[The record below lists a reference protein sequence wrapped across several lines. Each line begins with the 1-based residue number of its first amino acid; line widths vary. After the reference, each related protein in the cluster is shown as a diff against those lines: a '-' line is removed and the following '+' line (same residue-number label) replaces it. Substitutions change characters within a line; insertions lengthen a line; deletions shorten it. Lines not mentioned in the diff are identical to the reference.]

1 MKMTE
6 EELLVKYNIL
16 INEILDECDWKTH
29 FTGEEVC
36 GLVHNILTKNGEE
49 PIVTPKELHKVYSN
63 QVDNLNLTPEQWRD
77 QYGVPQIIHLIY
89 EILIDLNDVDLPT
102 P

>member
-6 EELLVKYNIL
+6 EELLKKYKQKTDDIA
-16 INEILDECDWKTH
+16 DECDWVTH
-29 FTGEEVC
+29 FTGKEVC
-36 GLVHNILTKNGEE
+36 QMVHDVLIKNGEE
-49 PIVTPKELHKVYSN
+49 PLVSAKELYKINSN
-63 QVDNLNLTPEQWRD
+63 QIDNLNLTSEEWRD

-89 EILIDLNDVDLPT
+89 EILTDLNDADLPT